1 MNIVVIGM
9 GYVGIPCAALLAD
22 VPGFDVTGIQ
32 RRSARSGWKIEW
44 LNSGKSPFEGD
55 EPGLDELIHRVAV
68 EKETFHV
75 TDDYAACEEAD
86 VILID
91 VQTPTDAEQGKHV
104 PHYESLREVSAEAGR
119 RLQPG
124 ALVIIESTVAPGTT
138 QHVVQPILER
148 ESGLRAGRAG
158 AVAAL

>member
-1 MNIVVIGM
+1 MSNIVVIGM

-22 VPGFDVTGIQ
+22 VPGFNVTGIQ
-32 RRSARSGWKIEW
+32 RRSKRSGWKIEW

-68 EKETFHV
+68 EKGTFRV
-75 TDDYAACEEAD
+75 TDDYAACAEAD

-91 VQTPTDAEQGKHV
+91 VQTPTDGGHV
-104 PHYESLREVSAEAGR
+104 PHYESLREVSGLAGQR
-119 RLQPG
+119 MRPG
-124 ALVIIESTVAPGTT
+124 TLVIIESTVAPGTT
-138 QHVVQPILER
+138 QHVLAHPV
-148 ESGLRAGRAG
+148 AG